1 MTSAPAGQQA
11 QLYWL
16 ALHLVPGLGTRNA
29 LKLIRH
35 FGDPQR
41 IFHASLSELK
51 ACAELPLAVAE
62 SIHSGITFEDA
73 SAEADKA
80 KTIQAEIIPFPDPR
94 YPQRLKEIF
103 DPPILLYA
111 RGRVEWLGSHQIAV
125 VGTRRPTPYGRA
137 VAQKL
142 SRELAR
148 AGLTIVSGMARGIDT
163 CAHQG
168 ALESG
173 GATIAV
179 LGNGVDVAYPRENRK
194 LMDQIAERGLLLS
207 EFSLSSTAFP
217 QNFPIRNRII
227 SGLAYA
233 VLVVEGAQY
242 SGSLIT
248 ARLALEQ
255 GREVLA
261 VPGNITSKPS
271 WGPNL
276 LIKDGA
282 KLIQEASDVVEELPL
297 VVRQELARAAETS
310 PAAAANVETFP
321 NQQASL
327 WQEPS
332 LSSPLGKK
340 LLALLQ
346 VDISQ
351 HIDEI
356 IRHCEPAPPA
366 DVLSALSELELF
378 GVIKQLPGKHFV
390 RVWMS

>member
-1 MTSAPAGQQA
+1 MTPALAGQQA
-11 QLYWL
+11 KLYWL

-41 IFHASLSELK
+41 IFHASLSEIR
-51 ACAELPLAVAE
+51 ACGELPLAVAE

-80 KTIQAEIIPFPDPR
+80 KAIQAEIIPFSDSR

-111 RGRVEWLGSHQIAV
+111 RGHTELLASHHVAV

-137 VAQKL
+137 VSQRL
-142 SRELAR
+142 SRELAQ
-148 AGLTIVSGMARGIDT
+148 AGLTIVSGMARGVDT
-163 CAHQG
+163 CAHHG
-168 ALESG
+168 ALEAG
-173 GATIAV
+173 GSTVAV
-179 LGNGVDVAYPRENRK
+179 LGNGVDVTYPRENRK
-194 LMDQIAERGLLLS
+194 LMDQIAQRGLIVS
-207 EFSLSSTAFP
+207 EFCLSSTAFP

-227 SGLAYA
+227 SGMSYA

-255 GREVLA
+255 GREVMA

-271 WGPNL
+271 WAPNL

-282 KLIQEASDVVEELPL
+282 KLIQEASDIVEELPL
-297 VVRQELARAAETS
+297 AVRQELAHAAERTQ
-310 PAAAANVETFP
+310 PLANVETLSS
-321 NQQASL
+321 QQTSL

-332 LSSPLGKK
+332 SALGKK

-351 HIDEI
+351 HVDEI
-356 IRHCEPAPPA
+356 IRHCQPASPA
-366 DVLSALSELELF
+366 QVLSVLSELELF
-378 GVIKQLPGKHFV
+378 GLVKQLPGKHFV
-390 RVWMS
+390 RVWTS

>member
-1 MTSAPAGQQA
+1 MTPATAGRQA

-29 LKLIRH
+29 LKLIRQY
-35 FGDPQR
+35 GDPER
-41 IFHASLSELK
+41 IFHASLSELR
-51 ACAELPLAVAE
+51 ACGELPLAVAE

-80 KTIQAEIIPFPDPR
+80 GAVGAQIITFSDPR

-111 RGRVEWLGSHQIAV
+111 RGRVELLNSHHVAV

-148 AGLTIVSGMARGIDT
+148 TGLTIVSGLARGIDT

-168 ALESG
+168 ALEADGS
-173 GATIAV
+173 TVAV
-179 LGNGVDVAYPRENRK
+179 LGNGVDVAYPRENSK
-194 LMDQIAERGLLLS
+194 LMDQIAERGLVLS

-227 SGLAYA
+227 SGLGYA
-233 VLVVEGAQY
+233 VLVIEGAQY

-255 GREVLA
+255 GREVMA

-297 VVRQELARAAETS
+297 RVRQELARGAQQAGP
-310 PAAAANVETFP
+310 PATNVETFP
-321 NQQASL
+321 TQQASL
-327 WQEPS
+327 WQEP
-332 LSSPLGKK
+332 SSPLGKK

-356 IRHCEPAPPA
+356 IRHCEPAAPA
-366 DVLSALSELELF
+366 QVLSVLSELELF
-378 GVIKQLPGKHFV
+378 GLVKQLPGKHFV
-390 RVWMS
+390 RVWTS

>member
-1 MTSAPAGQQA
+1 MPPATAGQQA

-35 FGDPQR
+35 FGDPER

-51 ACAELPLAVAE
+51 ACGELPLAVAE

-80 KTIQAEIIPFPDPR
+80 KAIQAEVVSFSDPR

-111 RGRVEWLGSHQIAV
+111 RGRTELLAAHQVSV
-125 VGTRRPTPYGRA
+125 VGTRRPTTYGRA
-137 VAQKL
+137 VAQRL
-142 SRELAR
+142 SREMAQ
-148 AGLTIVSGMARGIDT
+148 AGLTIVSGLARGIDA

-168 ALESG
+168 ALEAS

-179 LGNGVDVAYPRENRK
+179 LGNGVDVVYPRENRK
-194 LMDQIAERGLLLS
+194 LMEQIAERGLIIS
-207 EFSLSSTAFP
+207 EFPLSSTAFP

-227 SGLAYA
+227 SGLSYG
-233 VLVVEGAQY
+233 VLVIEGAQY

-282 KLIQEASDVVEELPL
+282 KLIQDASDVVEELPME
-297 VVRQELARAAETS
+297 VRRELAHTAKSTP
-310 PAAAANVETFP
+310 PAGTNGETFP
-321 NQQASL
+321 KQQASL
-327 WQEPS
+327 WQGP
-332 LSSPLGKK
+332 SSPLGKK

-346 VDISQ
+346 VDLSQ

-356 IRHCEPAPPA
+356 IRHCEPASPA
-366 DVLSALSELELF
+366 EVLSVLSELELF
-378 GVIKQLPGKHFV
+378 GVVKQFPGKQFV
-390 RVWMS
+390 RVWTS

>member
-1 MTSAPAGQQA
+1 MTPASAGQQA

-41 IFHASLSELK
+41 IFHASLTELK

-73 SAEADKA
+73 SAEANKA
-80 KTIQAEIIPFPDPR
+80 KAIQAEIIPFPDPR

-111 RGRVEWLGSHQIAV
+111 RGRTELLGSHQIAV

-142 SRELAR
+142 SRELASV
-148 AGLTIVSGMARGIDT
+148 GLTIVSGMARGVDT

-168 ALESG
+168 ALEAG
-173 GATIAV
+173 GSTIAV
-179 LGNGVDVAYPRENRK
+179 LGNGVDVSYPRENRK
-194 LMDQIAERGLLLS
+194 LMDQIAQRGLVLS

-227 SGLAYA
+227 SGVAYA
-233 VLVVEGAQY
+233 VLVIEGAQY

-271 WGPNL
+271 WAPNL

-282 KLIQEASDVVEELPL
+282 KLIQEASDVVEELP
-297 VVRQELARAAETS
+297 VAVRQELAYAAEQKP
-310 PAAAANVETFP
+310 PAFTNVETFP
-321 NQQASL
+321 DQQASL
-327 WQEPS
+327 WQEPP
-332 LSSPLGKK
+332 SSPLGKK
-340 LLALLQ
+340 LLASLQ

-356 IRHCEPAPPA
+356 IRHCDPASPA
-366 DVLSALSELELF
+366 QVLSVLSELELF

-390 RVWMS
+390 RVWTS

>member
-1 MTSAPAGQQA
+1 MTSARSGQQA

-41 IFHASLSELK
+41 IFHSSLSELR

-73 SAEADKA
+73 NAEVEKA
-80 KTIQAEIIPFPDPR
+80 KAIQAEIVSYFDPR
-94 YPQRLKEIF
+94 YPQRLKEII
-103 DPPILLYA
+103 DPPILMYA
-111 RGRVEWLGSHQIAV
+111 RGRVELLNSHSIAV

-137 VAQKL
+137 VAHKL
-142 SRELAR
+142 GRELAQT
-148 AGLTIVSGMARGIDT
+148 GLTIVSGMARGIDT
-163 CAHQG
+163 FAHQG
-168 ALESG
+168 ALESS

-194 LMDQIAERGLLLS
+194 LMDQIMERGLAVS
-207 EFSLSSTAFP
+207 EFPLSSTAFP
-217 QNFPIRNRII
+217 QNFPIRNRTI
-227 SGLAYA
+227 SGLSYA

-255 GREVLA
+255 GREVMA

-271 WGPNL
+271 WAPNL

-282 KLIQEASDVVEELPL
+282 KLIQDASDVVEELPL
-297 VVRQELARAAETS
+297 NVRRELAHAAEQRMAAQAIPETS
-310 PAAAANVETFP
+310 SD
-321 NQQASL
+321 QQASL
-327 WQEPS
+327 WQQP
-332 LSSPLGKK
+332 SSPLGRK
-340 LLALLQ
+340 LLSLLQ
-346 VDISQ
+346 IDQSQ

-356 IRHCEPAPPA
+356 IRTCEPAAPA
-366 DVLSALSELELF
+366 EVLSVLCELELF
-378 GVIKQLPGKHFV
+378 GVVRQLPGKHFV
-390 RVWMS
+390 RVWTS

>member
-1 MTSAPAGQQA
+1 MTPAIVGQQA

-35 FGDPQR
+35 FGDPRR
-41 IFHASLSELK
+41 IFHASLSELR
-51 ACAELPLAVAE
+51 ACGELPLAVAE

-80 KTIQAEIIPFPDPR
+80 KAIQAEIVPFSDPR

-111 RGRVEWLGSHQIAV
+111 RGRTELLGAHHVAV

-137 VAQKL
+137 VAQRL
-142 SRELAR
+142 SRELAQ
-148 AGLTIVSGMARGIDT
+148 AGLTIVSGLARGIDT
-163 CAHQG
+163 CSHRG
-168 ALESG
+168 ALEATG
-173 GATIAV
+173 DTIAV
-179 LGNGVDVAYPRENRK
+179 LGNGIDVTYPRENQK
-194 LMDQIAERGLLLS
+194 LMDEIAVRGLLLS

-217 QNFPIRNRII
+217 QNFPIRNRVI
-227 SGLAYA
+227 SGLSYG

-248 ARLALEQ
+248 ARLALEH

-282 KLIQEASDVVEELPL
+282 KLIQDASDVVEELPL
-297 VVRQELARAAETS
+297 EVRQELAHAAKQTP
-310 PAAAANVETFP
+310 PASTNGETFP

-327 WQEPS
+327 WQGP
-332 LSSPLGKK
+332 SSPLGKK
-340 LLALLQ
+340 LLAQLQ
-346 VDISQ
+346 VDLSQ

-356 IRHCEPAPPA
+356 IRHCEPASPA
-366 DVLSALSELELF
+366 EVLSALSELELF
-378 GVIKQLPGKHFV
+378 GLAKQLPGKQFV
-390 RVWMS
+390 RVWTS

>member
-1 MTSAPAGQQA
+1 MTPATAGQQA

-29 LKLIRH
+29 LKLVRY

-41 IFHASLSELK
+41 IFHASLTELR
-51 ACAELPLAVAE
+51 ACCELPLAVGE
-62 SIHSGITFEDA
+62 SIHSGVTFEDA

-80 KTIQAEIIPFPDPR
+80 RALQAEIVPISDPR

-111 RGRVEWLGSHQIAV
+111 RGRTDLLVSHQVAV

-142 SRELAR
+142 SREMTQ
-148 AGLTIVSGMARGIDT
+148 AGLTVVSGMARGIDT

-168 ALESG
+168 ALEGS

-179 LGNGVDVAYPRENRK
+179 LGNGVDVVYPRENRK
-194 LMDQIAERGLLLS
+194 LMEQIGERGLILS
-207 EFSLSSTAFP
+207 EFPLSSTAFP

-227 SGLAYA
+227 SGLSYG
-233 VLVVEGAQY
+233 VLVIEGAQY

-297 VVRQELARAAETS
+297 TVRRELAHAAEQQLSTR
-310 PAAAANVETFP
+310 ANVETSP
-321 NQQASL
+321 GQQASL
-327 WQEPS
+327 WQPP
-332 LSSPLGKK
+332 SSPLGKK
-340 LLALLQ
+340 LLSLLQ

-356 IRHCEPAPPA
+356 IRHCEAASPAE
-366 DVLSALSELELF
+366 VLAVLSELELF
-378 GVIKQLPGKHFV
+378 GMVKQLPGKHFV
-390 RVWMS
+390 RAWTS